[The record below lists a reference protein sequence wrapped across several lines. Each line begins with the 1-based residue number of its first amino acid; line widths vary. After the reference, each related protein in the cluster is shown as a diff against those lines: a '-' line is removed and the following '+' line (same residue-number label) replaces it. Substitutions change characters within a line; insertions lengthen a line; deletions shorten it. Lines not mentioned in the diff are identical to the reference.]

1 MGNNIKTGV
10 IELKTEEK
18 IKKDVVDQLAWD
30 SRVDANDV
38 TVTVDDNVVTI
49 SGTVPSYSAMVT
61 AENIAYSV
69 IGVIDVNNQL
79 TVEFPEI
86 FTVPTDSEI
95 KDSVERVLKWNTDI
109 DTTDISVMVD
119 NGVVTLEGSVP
130 SFWQKITTESEAQT
144 VSGVIDVLNKVVVVP
159 TEKIGDEIV
168 GERVMDR
175 IEKNTFADV
184 DNIDVRVE
192 NGTVTISGNVS
203 SYAQWKSVYDTAQY
217 TAGVRDIEDN
227 LRIKYA

>member
-1 MGNNIKTGV
+1 
-10 IELKTEEK
+10 LKTQEK

-38 TVTVDDNVVTI
+38 TVTVDNNTVNL

-69 IGVIDVNNQL
+69 IGVVDVNNRL
-79 TVEFPEI
+79 TVKFPEL
-86 FTVPTDSEI
+86 FTAPTDKEI
-95 KDSVERVLKWNTDI
+95 KDSVKRVLQWNTDVNTI
-109 DTTDISVMVD
+109 DITFMVD

-130 SFWQKITTESEAQT
+130 SFWQKITAESDAQR
-144 VSGVIDVLNKVVVVP
+144 VQGVIDVINKIVVVP

-184 DNIDVRVE
+184 DNIDVKVE

-217 TAGVRDIEDN
+217 TAGVRDIEDI

>member
-1 MGNNIKTGV
+1 MKTQ
-10 IELKTEEK
+10 EK

-38 TVTVDDNVVTI
+38 TVTVDNNTVNL

-69 IGVIDVNNQL
+69 IGVVDVNNRL
-79 TVEFPEI
+79 TVKFPEL
-86 FTVPTDSEI
+86 FTAPTDKEI
-95 KDSVERVLKWNTDI
+95 KDSVKRVLQWNTDVNTI
-109 DTTDISVMVD
+109 DITFMVD

-130 SFWQKITTESEAQT
+130 SFWQKITAESDAQR
-144 VSGVIDVLNKVVVVP
+144 VQGVIDVINKIVVVP

-184 DNIDVRVE
+184 DNIDVKVE

-217 TAGVRDIEDN
+217 TAGVRDIEDI